1 MLTAADARFEM
12 RVIDG
17 AGHWVNYEAA
27 REVNAL
33 LPEMLARR
41 TR

>member
-1 MLTAADARFEM
+1 M
-12 RVIDG
+12 RVIDR

-27 REVNAL
+27 EEVNAL
-33 LPEMLARR
+33 LAEMLARR